1 MAFIVGSKQ
10 LPGYMNKYGAKNHT
24 TLDRTGPASY
34 VQFVTPSTG
43 GDVMNAIDVGLGGFD
58 WVDSAV
64 DTTGQIAAYA
74 VMNLAGSANAVPS
87 IIIVY
92 YSLVTASVGG
102 QSQTIGTQVVAG
114 TNLSTL
120 SWRFQVDGV

>member
-1 MAFIVGSKQ
+1 
-10 LPGYMNKYGAKNHT
+10 
-24 TLDRTGPASY
+24 
-34 VQFVTPSTG
+34 
-43 GDVMNAIDVGLGGFD
+43 
-58 WVDSAV
+58 
-64 DTTGQIAAYA
+64 
-74 VMNLAGSANAVPS
+74 MNLAGSANAVPS